1 MNRSPFPFQDF
12 VRAKHSLRSAL
23 CQDDETWVLLTGDT
37 GTGKTALLRELKA
50 ELDRARFR
58 VLYFSQARRLGPAGL
73 VKVVGES
80 LRVRTSMCHSVT
92 LDRLVRALAGE
103 TQQLL
108 LWLDEAHELSRETLG
123 EARALVESG
132 LEEGRRVK
140 IVLVGLPRLRAEL
153 QAHASLWR
161 RIGVRE
167 EISGLVFDEL
177 EPFLAHH
184 FAGHEKRLSEPG
196 LSALFERAKGAPG
209 LVLPMYRAI
218 LAQAG
223 TKGRIEL
230 EAVTDAIDRWDLA

>member
-1 MNRSPFPFQDF
+1 
-12 VRAKHSLRSAL
+12 
-23 CQDDETWVLLTGDT
+23 
-37 GTGKTALLRELKA
+37 
-50 ELDRARFR
+50 

-92 LDRLVRALAGE
+92 LERLVRALAGE

-108 LWLDEAHELSRETLG
+108 LWLDKAHDLSRETLG
-123 EARALVESG
+123 EARALAESG

-167 EISGLVFDEL
+167 
-177 EPFLAHH
+177 
-184 FAGHEKRLSEPG
+184 
-196 LSALFERAKGAPG
+196 
-209 LVLPMYRAI
+209 
-218 LAQAG
+218 
-223 TKGRIEL
+223 
-230 EAVTDAIDRWDLA
+230 